1 MFKILIC
8 IYAPLFLCILGTA
21 FYYMCIHEKSPL
33 PLHISGIPDNRKNQR
48 SCLSMADIIDDAI
61 LNTAKN
67 MIKLGGYIVI
77 FSCIS
82 AYINVIPFKNDIVPA
97 VICGITEITNG
108 IYIAGKINA
117 DKKLIIAQNTNRTG
131 QLSSMIN
138 QIQRKYRRAQ
148 DIKFFD
154 EIIEE
159 WDK

>member
-1 MFKILIC
+1 
-8 IYAPLFLCILGTA
+8 
-21 FYYMCIHEKSPL
+21 
-33 PLHISGIPDNRKNQR
+33 
-48 SCLSMADIIDDAI
+48 MADIIDDAI

-117 DKKLIIAQNTNRTG
+117 DKKLITTFIILINSFGGFSTIMQTMG
-131 QLSSMIN
+131 MIN
-138 QIQRKYRRAQ
+138 GSGLSIRKY
-148 DIKFFD
+148 IYGKILCTFITGVFCMV
-154 EIIEE
+154 IL
-159 WDK
+159 

>member
-1 MFKILIC
+1 M
-8 IYAPLFLCILGTA
+8 
-21 FYYMCIHEKSPL
+21 
-33 PLHISGIPDNRKNQR
+33 PDNRKNPR

-108 IYIAGKINA
+108 IYMAGKINA
-117 DKKLIIAQNTNRTG
+117 DKKLITAFIILINSFGGFSTIMQTMG
-131 QLSSMIN
+131 MIN
-138 QIQRKYRRAQ
+138 GSGLSIRKY
-148 DIKFFD
+148 IYGKILCTFITGVFC
-154 EIIEE
+154 IVIL
-159 WDK
+159 